1 MLMVLDVETTGL
13 PLQRNAAYQHVH
25 VWPRIVSISWAFY
38 QSQGGLFAQRQWV
51 RIVWNDG

>member
-1 MLMVLDVETTGL
+1 
-13 PLQRNAAYQHVH
+13 
-25 VWPRIVSISWAFY
+25 VSISWAFY